1 MSVAFDPAS
10 ITTFLL
16 IMSRLVAALT
26 VSPPFGGA
34 MLNLRV
40 RVALAASIAFLVTP
54 LHTGEVPVG
63 VGALIIAIV
72 YQVVVGTLF
81 GFLVQLLLTAP
92 MVAGLVVD
100 TLAGLSAATLFD
112 PLANASASAGGRLN
126 QMLTAVVLIG
136 LEGHLLIVRGVL
148 RTYEAA
154 PLGGLRTE
162 SVPAVL
168 RDGVGQML
176 LAAVEIALPLIV
188 ALLLTELVLGLAARA
203 APRLNV
209 MIVGFAV
216 KSIVFIVGFALTIP
230 LLINATATLLDR
242 SVRWGLQVSGG

>member
-1 MSVAFDPAS
+1 MSATFDPAS
-10 ITTFLL
+10 ITAFLL
-16 IMSRLVAALT
+16 IMTRLFAALT
-26 VSPPFGGA
+26 VAPPFGGS

-40 RVALAASIAFLVTP
+40 RVALAASVALLVTP
-54 LHTGEVPVG
+54 LHTEAVPVG
-63 VGALIIAIV
+63 VADLTIAIV

-92 MVAGLVVD
+92 MVAGLMVD
-100 TLAGLSAATLFD
+100 ALAGLSAASLFD
-112 PLANASASAGGRLN
+112 PLANTSATAGARLN

-148 RTYEAA
+148 RSYQAA
-154 PLGGLRTE
+154 PLGGLAVE

-168 RDGVGQML
+168 QDGVGQLM

-209 MIVGFAV
+209 MV
-216 KSIVFIVGFALTIP
+216 VGFALKSLVFITGFALMVP
-230 LLINATATLLDR
+230 LLINAIAALLDR
-242 SVRWGLQVSGG
+242 SVRWALLLTGS

>member
-1 MSVAFDPAS
+1 MNLVVDPAS
-10 ITTFLL
+10 VTAFLL
-16 IMSRLVAALT
+16 VMTRLVAALT
-26 VSPPFGGA
+26 VSPPFGGS

-40 RVALAASIAFLVTP
+40 RVALASSVAFLVTP
-54 LHTGEVPVG
+54 MYVDDVPVG
-63 VGALIIAIV
+63 LGALILAIV

-92 MVAGLVVD
+92 MIAGLVVD

-154 PLGGLRTE
+154 PLSGLRTDT
-162 SVPAVL
+162 VPTLL

-216 KSIVFIVGFALTIP
+216 KSLVFITGFALTIP

-242 SVRWGLQVSGG
+242 SVRWGIQVSGG